1 MNEQIIAVDFDGTL
15 CENKWPEIGEPNT
28 NLIGYLIEMRKSFG
42 AKIILWTCRVG
53 EMLDKAVNWCSEHR
67 LEFDAVNENLPHIVE
82 RFGSDTR
89 KIFANVYID
98 DRNFWY
104 NDKKVLYLCDGG
116 QCEICSNE
124 CNHTTD
130 IDHAKNFNK
139 KFGLYVEKEIKM
151 SDYGVKETQCTRCGH
166 REVCS
171 LKTEFLE
178 AQKAI
183 DEVYVSRPC
192 EDGKKVG
199 MIRIRDIKY
208 IEPVELHCKHYISNT
223 GVNIR

>member
-116 QCEICSNE
+116 
-124 CNHTTD
+124 H
-130 IDHAKNFNK
+130 
-139 KFGLYVEKEIKM
+139 
-151 SDYGVKETQCTRCGH
+151 
-166 REVCS
+166 S

-208 IEPVELHCKHYISNT
+208 IEPVELHCKHYIPDT

>member
-1 MNEQIIAVDFDGTL
+1 
-15 CENKWPEIGEPNT
+15 
-28 NLIGYLIEMRKSFG
+28 
-42 AKIILWTCRVG
+42 
-53 EMLDKAVNWCSEHR
+53 
-67 LEFDAVNENLPHIVE
+67 
-82 RFGSDTR
+82 
-89 KIFANVYID
+89 
-98 DRNFWY
+98 
-104 NDKKVLYLCDGG
+104 
-116 QCEICSNE
+116 
-124 CNHTTD
+124 
-130 IDHAKNFNK
+130 
-139 KFGLYVEKEIKM
+139 M

-192 EDGKKVG
+192 EDGKKVSMIRVRDIKHIEPVELRCKHYIPNTG
-199 MIRIRDIKY
+199 VNIRIRIRDIKY